1 MFERL
6 SCTIL
11 IIPSEKVIHFLGP
24 GAAERSAL
32 VKRANEV
39 WGPLMAGKEYNKELV
54 AEYYT
59 AMCEDIIKQKKRIG
73 GNWAIAH
80 VVFSTEVKNV
90 MRLMI
95 L

>member
-1 MFERL
+1 M
-6 SCTIL
+6 

-59 AMCEDIIKQKKRIG
+59 AMCEDIL
-73 GNWAIAH
+73 W
-80 VVFSTEVKNV
+80 
-90 MRLMI
+90 
-95 L
+95 